1 MTTTQAIVP
10 TDKASRYLQQLCKH
24 WSHKFEVTFDA
35 ESGHVPLPIGDA
47 RMAAG
52 AEALTI
58 TLTTP
63 EGGDMARLQDVVSS
77 HLNRF
82 AFREGELVY
91 DWQAV

>member
-1 MTTTQAIVP
+1 MTTTQANVP

-47 RMAAG
+47 RMKAG
-52 AEALTI
+52 ADALTV

-63 EGGDMARLQDVVSS
+63 EGGDMAKLQDVVAS

-91 DWQAV
+91 DWQDV